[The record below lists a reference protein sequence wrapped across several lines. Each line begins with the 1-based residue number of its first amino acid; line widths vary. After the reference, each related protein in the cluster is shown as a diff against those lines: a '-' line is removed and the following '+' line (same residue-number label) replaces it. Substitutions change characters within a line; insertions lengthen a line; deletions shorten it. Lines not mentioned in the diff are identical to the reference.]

1 MSVPDSSTY
10 PSTNDV
16 FPVVDGAVTLQTA
29 QHSKLHNLA
38 HSALANIQTFV
49 GRAVSYTGTGELA
62 WTTSVIATLDRV
74 SSVLA
79 GLKTTVGTVSDATTT
94 PTVYGAINNV
104 SARTGTVS
112 DSISATSAH
121 GKINKINATV
131 GTSSDSH
138 TANTVY
144 GAIAAAN
151 KTSSDNLTTVN
162 AALAQKLN
170 LTGGTIT
177 GALTTNSS
185 VTANGA
191 VTVASSNF
199 TITNQGA
206 NVFTSTSG
214 QPEFYVP
221 LNLVAAT
228 NAEHA
233 VRKDQM
239 DAGLA
244 LKANVPGTGQAML
257 RFTSGQSANA
267 VTVFMGNDPNVLTSN
282 PPVLDG
288 AHTNGSNIQFQWKS
302 AHGTNYMH
310 IDARTGVEGADGVT
324 GTGAQIL
331 PVAWAP
337 PVWNRPSGWP
347 VSAKAAICYST
358 ANDIGFFWVLNQV
371 AVAIDTTHYGNIQ
384 FQSGSSLRLKVLDE
398 ETTPDYLGFFDAIG
412 TAVFR
417 YRDADVVGAAN
428 ANKHHI
434 GFIAEEIEAAAEQYS
449 IPGDIVTYDS
459 EGQPIGLS
467 DRDLVAVLWNVVKDL
482 RNAQTGS

>member
-10 PSTNDV
+10 PSADDV

-79 GLKTTVGTVSDATTT
+79 GLKTTVGTVSDATTA
-94 PTVYGAINNV
+94 PTVYGAVNNV

-121 GKINKINATV
+121 GKINKINTTI
-131 GTSSDSH
+131 GTSSDAY
-138 TANTVY
+138 TVNTLY
-144 GAIAAAN
+144 GKIAAAN
-151 KTSSDNLTTVN
+151 KTSADNLTTVN
-162 AALAQKLN
+162 AALAQKLS
-170 LTGGTIT
+170 LTGGTLT
-177 GALTTNSS
+177 GTLTANSS
-185 VTANGA
+185 IIANGSLA
-191 VTVASSNF
+191 INSSNLQVFWQGSGIF
-199 TITNQGA
+199 TTALGE
-206 NVFTSTSG
+206 
-214 QPEFYVP
+214 PEFTVP
-221 LNLVAAT
+221 LTIASAT
-228 NAEHA
+228 ASDHA

-244 LKANVPGTGQAML
+244 LKANAPGTGQAML
-257 RFTSGQSANA
+257 RFTSGQSANP

-288 AHTNGSNIQFQWKS
+288 VHTNGSNIQFQWKS
-302 AHGTNYMH
+302 THGTNYMH
-310 IDARTGVEGADGVT
+310 IDARTGVAGADGVT
-324 GTGAQIL
+324 GTGKKIL

-337 PVWNRPSGWP
+337 PEWNRPSGWA
-347 VSAKAAICYST
+347 VSAKAAICFNT
-358 ANDIGFFWVLNQV
+358 DHDIGFLYVLSQV
-371 AVAIDTTHYGNIQ
+371 AVAIDQTNYGNIQ
-384 FQSGSSLRLKVLDE
+384 FQSGSSLRLKVIDE

-412 TAVFR
+412 TAVFH
-417 YRDADVVGAAN
+417 YRDADVVGAVN

-482 RNAQTGS
+482 RNTQTGS